1 MKTFFLVVIL
11 LLFVQCDIVP
21 TNYPV
26 YKPTSTTFPSTQSSG
41 NEFKTL
47 WDKDQ
52 INKKKVNAEVLTFL
66 LNDPDPKETHTAAV
80 FENASRCDIIV
91 RMVGISTD
99 EIYNLPIR
107 ANSKNQFV
115 VKKGNYTLKSSI
127 CSANYYSQKN
137 VTEPLILKLSSN

>member
-1 MKTFFLVVIL
+1 MKSFFLVIIL
-11 LLFVQCDIVP
+11 LLFLQCDVVP
-21 TNYPV
+21 TNYPI
-26 YKPTSTTFPSTQSSG
+26 YRPNSTSYPSNPSSG

-52 INKKKVNAEVLTFL
+52 VNKKKINAEVLTYL
-66 LNDPDPKETHTAAV
+66 LNDSDPKETHTAAV

-91 RMVGISTD
+91 RMVGISTN

-115 VKKGNYTLKSSI
+115 IKKGNYTLKSSV
-127 CSANYYSQKN
+127 CGANYYSQKN
-137 VTEPLILKLSSN
+137 ILDPLILKLSSH

>member
-1 MKTFFLVVIL
+1 M
-11 LLFVQCDIVP
+11 
-21 TNYPV
+21 
-26 YKPTSTTFPSTQSSG
+26 
-41 NEFKTL
+41 
-47 WDKDQ
+47 
-52 INKKKVNAEVLTFL
+52 NAEVLTYL